1 MSSSDRRLAETETNS
16 DACPAGSVSRN
27 TGETR
32 FIREQIIQSTPGI
45 TGSLCG
51 LSDSKLNVTSR
62 THPSKYEVT
71 FQNTDTCGNLNIS
84 VIDITSWLLGEP
96 VTRAG

>member
-1 MSSSDRRLAETETNS
+1 MPA
-16 DACPAGSVSRN
+16 PAGSVSRN
-27 TGETR
+27 KDETR

-51 LSDSKLNVTSR
+51 LSASKLSVTSR
-62 THPSKYEVT
+62 THPSNYEVT